1 MDTYNTVRNR
11 ILYFCEKKGITINKL
26 STESGVSPSTVKN
39 ILYGKSKNPGI
50 VTIKMLCD
58 GLGIT
63 LIEFFTCDEF
73 YNLEQE
79 MKQQGRPCYFHILQV
94 EKKV

>member
-1 MDTYNTVRNR
+1 MDTYTTVRNR
-11 ILYFCEKKGITINKL
+11 LLRLCEQRGISIHAL
-26 STESGVSPSTVKN
+26 AMEAAVPPSTIKN

-63 LIEFFTCDEF
+63 LAEFFDTPEF
-73 YNLEQE
+73 DSLEQE
-79 MKQQGRPCYFHILQV
+79 IK
-94 EKKV
+94 